1 MVRKKKSR
9 KKVFYVRK
17 GMTEQEKEYENNS
30 ISINHQRLMRE
41 KTRRK

>member
-1 MVRKKKSR
+1 MVTKKKNK
-9 KKVFYVRK
+9 KKVFYIRK

-30 ISINHQRLMRE
+30 ISINHQRLMRD

>member
-1 MVRKKKSR
+1 MAKKKPK

-17 GMTEQEKEYENNS
+17 GMTEQERDYENNS

-41 KTRRK
+41 RNRRK